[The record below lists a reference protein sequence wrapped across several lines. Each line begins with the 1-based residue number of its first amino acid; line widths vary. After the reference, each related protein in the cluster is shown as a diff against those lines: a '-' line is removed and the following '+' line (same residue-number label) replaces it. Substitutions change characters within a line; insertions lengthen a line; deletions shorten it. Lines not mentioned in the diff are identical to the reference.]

1 MGMSGQNAALKE
13 EALAQARGQKV
24 GDGMDRADHPA
35 YSAAKILDADAGA
48 IELVMPDGVT
58 PRKKIALVGFAS
70 STKDMA
76 PFNEVDWAI
85 VGMNQLAR
93 HIPRRADAWF
103 EIHKEWNTAVVP
115 GTDHEAWLR
124 DCGLPVYMTDRV
136 PGLPTSVKYPVDRLI
151 EKFGIDY
158 FTSTVAYMFAWA
170 VDYIDQRVE
179 AALKAAPGNG
189 IVSAWDVLQLQRS
202 LYRDWT
208 VGIFG
213 IDLIVGEEYD
223 WQRACAE
230 FWLGQ
235 ALARDITIIIP
246 PQSALLKAR
255 YRYGYEMEPNDL
267 LKDSD
272 LSKRIGQ
279 LTAEHQKHSETVVQL
294 VGALKELE
302 TIRELRRLRERGG
315 TINL

>member
-1 MGMSGQNAALKE
+1 MAAGQNAALKE
-13 EALAQARGQKV
+13 AELAAARGQTV

-35 YSAAKILDADAGA
+35 YAAGQIVDADAGT
-48 IELVMPDGVT
+48 ITLVMPDGVT
-58 PRKKIALVGFAS
+58 PRKKLALVGFAS
-70 STKDMA
+70 STKEMA
-76 PFNEVDWAI
+76 PFADPEWAI
-85 VGMNQLAR
+85 IGMNQLNR

-103 EIHKEWNTAVVP
+103 EIHKEYLDAVVP

-124 DCGLPVYMTDRV
+124 NCGLPVYMVDRF
-136 PGLPTSVKYPVDRLI
+136 PNLPTSVRYPVDRLI
-151 EKFGIDY
+151 QKFGIDY

-170 VDYIDQRVE
+170 IDYIDQRVE
-179 AALKAAPGNG
+179 ATLKESPGNG
-189 IVSAWDVLQLQRS
+189 LASAWDVLQLQRS
-202 LYRDWT
+202 LYREWS

-235 ALARDITIIIP
+235 MLARDITTVIP
-246 PQSALLKAR
+246 KESALLKQR
-255 YRYGYEMEPNDL
+255 YRYGYFMEPEDL

-272 LSKRIGQ
+272 ISKRIGQ
-279 LTAEHQKHSETVVQL
+279 LTGEHQKHSEIVVQL

-315 TINL
+315 NINL

>member
-1 MGMSGQNAALKE
+1 MPARQNAALKE
-13 EALAQARGQKV
+13 EQLAAARGQKV

-35 YSAAKILDADAGA
+35 YSAGRILDAEAGA
-48 IELVMPDGVT
+48 IDLVMPDGVT

-76 PFNEVDWAI
+76 PFADPEWAI
-85 VGMNQLAR
+85 IGMNQLNR

-103 EIHKEWNTAVVP
+103 EIHRDYLDAVVP
-115 GTDHEAWLR
+115 GTDHETWLR
-124 DCGLPVYMTDRV
+124 ECGLPIFMVERF
-136 PGLPTSVKYPVDRLI
+136 PQLPTSVKYPVDRLI
-151 EKFGIDY
+151 AKYDLDY

-170 VDYIDQRVE
+170 TDYIDQRVE
-179 AALKAAPGNG
+179 AQLKASPGNG
-189 IVSAWDVLQLQRS
+189 LASAYDVVQLQKS
-202 LYRDWT
+202 FYREWS

-235 ALARDITIIIP
+235 MLARDITVLIP
-246 PQSALLKAR
+246 KESALLKQR
-255 YRYGYEMEPNDL
+255 YRYGYLMEPNDL

-272 LSKRIGQ
+272 ISKRIGQ
-279 LTAEHQKHSETVVQL
+279 LTAEHQKHSEAAVQL

-315 TINL
+315 NINF